1 VKKTVGFI
9 MITSIKN
16 IMGKTLMKHC
26 AFLSMDS
33 LEDFFHHD
41 QMLYEPLKVAGWL
54 VEEVSWRKT
63 DVDWNVYDV
72 VVIRTAW
79 DYQDDVEDFM
89 ACLQRI
95 EASSAKLQNS
105 LKIVEWNISKSYL
118 KDLQNQG
125 INIVPTLWFDSF
137 SLAELQLGFSHFNTS
152 EIVLKPL
159 VSANA
164 DHTYRMTAEVL
175 EEQSDLLKTVF
186 SEREFMLQP
195 FLNGIIDEGEY
206 SLFYF
211 AGQYSHSIL
220 KQPGLGDFRVQEEH
234 GGQLKSIQ
242 PCEEMLTTARH
253 CLAALPADV
262 LYARIDLVRHKSE
275 FAVIEI
281 ELIEPSLYFN
291 MDAESPQR
299 FVDAFIEMC

>member
-1 VKKTVGFI
+1 
-9 MITSIKN
+9 
-16 IMGKTLMKHC
+16 MKRC

-33 LEDFFHHD
+33 LEDFFSYD
-41 QMLYEPLKVAGWL
+41 QMLFEPLKVVGWL
-54 VEEVSWRKT
+54 AEEVSWRKP
-63 DVDWNVYDV
+63 DVNWNDYDA
-72 VVIRTAW
+72 VVIRTTW
-79 DYQDDVEDFM
+79 DYQDDVEGFL

-95 EASSAKLQNS
+95 EASTAVLQNS

-118 KDLQNQG
+118 NDLQNQG

-137 SLAELQLGFSHFNTS
+137 SLTELQAGFSHFDTP

-159 VSANA
+159 ISAGA
-164 DHTYRMTAEVL
+164 DHTYRLTLENLKEQAEG
-175 EEQSDLLKTVF
+175 LKTVF
-186 SEREFMLQP
+186 AQRQFMLQP
-195 FLNGIIDEGEY
+195 FLPGIIDEGEY

-211 AGQYSHSIL
+211 AGHYSHSIL
-220 KQPGLGDFRVQEEH
+220 KQPQSGDFRVQEEH

-242 PCEEMLTTARH
+242 PCEDMLTTARH

-262 LYARIDLVRHKSE
+262 LYARIDLVRHNNE

-291 MDAESPQR
+291 MDAESPHR
-299 FVDAFIEMC
+299 FVDAFVEML

>member
-1 VKKTVGFI
+1 
-9 MITSIKN
+9 
-16 IMGKTLMKHC
+16 MKRC

-33 LEDFFHHD
+33 LKDFYHYD
-41 QMLYEPLKVAGWL
+41 QMLFEPFKAAGWL
-54 VEEVSWRKT
+54 VEEVSWRKPG
-63 DVDWNVYDV
+63 VDWNNYDV
-72 VVIRTAW
+72 VIIRTTW
-79 DYQDDVEDFM
+79 DYQDDVEGFM

-95 EASSAKLQNS
+95 EASSAQLQNT
-105 LKIVEWNISKSYL
+105 LKIVEWNISKRYL
-118 KDLQNQG
+118 SDLQNQG

-137 SLAELQLGFSHFNTS
+137 SLAELQLGFSHFDTS
-152 EIVLKPL
+152 EVVLKPL

-164 DHTYRMTAEVL
+164 DHTYRLTAENLNTQSKQL
-175 EEQSDLLKTVF
+175 ENVF
-186 SEREFMLQP
+186 YKREFMLQP
-195 FLNGIIDEGEY
+195 FLNAIINEGEY

-211 AGQYSHSIL
+211 AGQYSHGIL
-220 KQPGLGDFRVQEEH
+220 KQPRAGDFRVQEEH

-262 LYARIDLVRHKSE
+262 LYARIDLVRYKKE

-291 MDAESPQR
+291 MDAGSPQR
-299 FVDAFIEMC
+299 FVDAFVEMM